1 MKNAHDLAI
10 CIVSSN
16 TRELLVKCLTSI
28 EENADGLSLDVIVVD
43 NASTDGSAQMIKEF
57 AWARLVANVE
67 NLGFAAASNM
77 GLASCCAPF
86 ALLLNSDTTI
96 TAGALRGMI
105 DFMNEH
111 PRAGLVGPRLI
122 GADGATQPSASDL
135 PGLRMQ
141 IASFLGLRRLVPRS
155 AALALA
161 RTPGV
166 GRAFQALT
174 SGYLTPGL
182 SAEPTGSLPK
192 RVAFLSG
199 ACLLARRELWEQ
211 IGLLD
216 ERIFLFLE
224 DADWCRRAGEAGW
237 ELWYLPGVEV
247 VHFGGESFRA
257 RSGGHTHHVSRERAE
272 SLVYYF
278 GKHEPRWKLAV
289 LRLVMF
295 SSLRARLL
303 RLAVGRAAGRVD
315 TETYTTDSR
324 LLRETLRSTRR

>member
-1 MKNAHDLAI
+1 VLI
-10 CIVSSN
+10 STIIVSAD
-16 TRELLVKCLTSI
+16 TRSLLEACLRSVEEATAGVDAEL
-28 EENADGLSLDVIVVD
+28 IVVD
-43 NASTDGSAQMIKEF
+43 NASTDGS
-57 AWARLVANVE
+57 VE
-67 NLGFAAASNM
+67 MVRERFPDVQLITNERNLGFAAASNQ
-77 GLASCCAPF
+77 GLRRCAGRL
-86 ALLLNSDTTI
+86 ALLLNSDTVLDGSSLE
-96 TAGALRGMI
+96 AMI
-105 DFMNEH
+105 EFMAAR
-111 PRAGLVGPRLI
+111 PRAGMLGPRLVD
-122 GADGATQPSASDL
+122 ADGATQASASDL

-166 GRAFQALT
+166 GRGFQALT
-174 SGYLTPGL
+174 SGYLTPEL
-182 SAEPTGSLPK
+182 SAEPTRSLPK

-224 DADWCRRAGEAGW
+224 DADWCRRAAEAGW

-247 VHFGGESFRA
+247 VHFGGASFRA

-272 SLVYYF
+272 SLMYYF
-278 GKHEPRWKLAV
+278 GKHEPHWKLAV
-289 LRLVMF
+289 LRLVIF

-303 RLAVGRAAGRVD
+303 RLAIGRAAGRVD

-324 LLRETLRSTRR
+324 VLRDTLRSTRR